1 MVLTRNNIHACQTLG
16 RPILTLE
23 VDSEIFDEPLLDADS
38 GKTIVCFIFN
48 LNDDSPIQKRTK
60 LTLIV
65 NKFGMYP
72 FIYAF
77 LFFLMFSPL
86 SNVLVF
92 VYKEAIGSKTWNVLF
107 FVHPDFIQNHRQS
120 FILPSCAEASTLAL
134 ANTCSISPS
143 LELRF
148 LYHHGVGIFID
159 DEARK
164 ASVQDVFGFI
174 LPLIVLFL
182 YLTE

>member
-1 MVLTRNNIHACQTLG
+1 
-16 RPILTLE
+16 
-23 VDSEIFDEPLLDADS
+23 
-38 GKTIVCFIFN
+38 
-48 LNDDSPIQKRTK
+48 
-60 LTLIV
+60 
-65 NKFGMYP
+65 
-72 FIYAF
+72 
-77 LFFLMFSPL
+77 
-86 SNVLVF
+86 
-92 VYKEAIGSKTWNVLF
+92 
-107 FVHPDFIQNHRQS
+107 
-120 FILPSCAEASTLAL
+120 LPSCAEASTLAL

-182 YLTE
+182 YLME